1 MLSLPTTEWL
11 NALGNQHFT
20 EIISLPQSWKQFKNH
35 KSLHDMKPPNSLSS
49 AGRTPTMRPG
59 ATLLTTLP
67 WQCRSRPW
75 RRSPHNAVFSCSQPP
90 VNTWEVLSTVYES
103 TAMFASS
110 RSALCCFSSLSSV
123 FMGFFSVSSHPC
135 DGLQGAKA
143 GWRCTLLAKG
153 HATHTDYIMM
163 LPTATPLG
171 FCTGLLHSRINFPY
185 FKS

>member
-11 NALGNQHFT
+11 YALGNQHFT
-20 EIISLPQSWKQFKNH
+20 EIISLPQSWRQFKNH
-35 KSLHDMKPPNSLSS
+35 KSLHDMKPPNSWSS

-123 FMGFFSVSSHPC
+123 FMGFFLFQATRAMACKEQRQADAAPC
-135 DGLQGAKA
+135 SLKA
-143 GWRCTLLAKG
+143 TQLTRITSWCSPLPPLSGFVQVCCTRG
-153 HATHTDYIMM
+153 
-163 LPTATPLG
+163 
-171 FCTGLLHSRINFPY
+171 
-185 FKS
+185 